1 LARVR
6 VRLSTQFPDG
16 RADAASVGQGSLL
29 ALALLALIV
38 GAGAGVVGALFQIAL
53 KRGDDWRNALIAWA
67 HGEPFVGLLLVTAV
81 TASAV
86 AVAAWLVRRFSPVAA
101 GSGVPHVEAV
111 LRGELPQIPF
121 YLVPIKFVGGLLA
134 IGAGLAL
141 GREGPSIQMGAS
153 IGYRVGQVFRRNVSD
168 CRVLLAAGAGAGLA
182 TAFNAPIAGAI
193 FVLEE
198 LVQRFETRIA
208 IAALGASA
216 TAIAVA
222 RIFIGDAP
230 DFHVDSLVYADAQ
243 VRPLYFVLGAVA
255 GLVAILYNRA
265 LLATIAA
272 ANRLERWPVPLR
284 AALVGA
290 AIGILA
296 WFAPG
301 LVGGGDAITQNVLS
315 GSAALTVVPLVFL
328 LRFALGTVSYAART
342 PGGLFAPMLVLGA
355 QVGLVFGVVCR
366 LAFPDLNI
374 QPVGFAVVGMAAFFT
389 GVVRSPLTGIVL
401 VVEMTSSVQ
410 MLLPMLGA
418 CFAAMLVPTLLHDSP
433 IYETLRANLL
443 RENHVDPPVAGP
455 RE

>member
-1 LARVR
+1 MA
-6 VRLSTQFPDG
+6 
-16 RADAASVGQGSLL
+16 ADTNLDSKGAQPEGGLL
-29 ALALLALIV
+29 ALAMLALIV
-38 GAGAGVVGALFQIAL
+38 GAGAGLVGALFQIAL
-53 KRGDDWRNALIAWA
+53 KRGDACRNALIVWA
-67 HGEPFVGLLLVTAV
+67 HGEQFVGLPLLATVSAAAV
-81 TASAV
+81 G
-86 AVAAWLVRRFSPVAA
+86 VAAWLVRRFAPAAA

-111 LRGELPQIPF
+111 LRGDLPQMPF
-121 YLVPIKFVGGLLA
+121 YLLPIKFVGGLLA

-153 IGYRVGQVFRRNVSD
+153 IGNRVGQLFRCNVSD
-168 CRVLLAAGAGAGLA
+168 CRVLLAAGAGAGLG

-230 DFHVDSLVYADAQ
+230 DFHVDALVYADAQ
-243 VRPLYFVLGAVA
+243 ARPLYFVLGAIA
-255 GLVAILYNRA
+255 GVIAILYNRA

-284 AALVGA
+284 AALIGA
-290 AIGILA
+290 AIGIFA
-296 WFAPG
+296 WYAPG
-301 LVGGGDAITQNVLS
+301 LVGGGDAITQRTLS
-315 GSAALTVVPLVFL
+315 GANALAIVPLIFL

-355 QVGLVFGVVCR
+355 QLGLLFGVVCR
-366 LAFPDLNI
+366 LAFPDLHI
-374 QPVGFAVVGMAAFFT
+374 QPASFAVVGMAAFFT

-401 VVEMTSSVQ
+401 VVEMTASVH

-418 CFAAMLVPTLLHDSP
+418 CFAAMLAPTLLHDAP
-433 IYETLRANLL
+433 IYETLRAMVL
-443 RENHVDPPVAGP
+443 RGDDVNP
-455 RE
+455 RSPGRQK